1 MVLASGLKVK
11 DAAAGMVVSA
21 AFQLCPPSVLLK
33 IAGSIPSQEL
43 IPVVAYI
50 VLGFVGSIAKSEKP
64 THCVNCLNAIRVQ
77 VAPPSVLLERPGL
90 PVLVSRSAYS
100 VGGVVG
106 AIARKLR
113 TPELT

>member
-11 DAAAGMVVSA
+11 DAAGGMIVSTT
-21 AFQLCPPSVLLK
+21 FQLCPPSVLLK
-33 IAGSIPSQEL
+33 IAGGIPSQAFF
-43 IPVVAYI
+43 PAVAYI

-64 THCVNCLNAIRVQ
+64 THCVNWVNPIRVQ

-90 PVLVSRSAYS
+90 LVLVSRPAYS

-106 AIARKLR
+106 AIARG
-113 TPELT
+113 